1 MLIAGLG
8 RFVLCLIA
16 GLVSFQVPV
25 AAAEGMLLP
34 VPNVTIYPGDIVRES
49 WLVDRDFSASA
60 FPPRGGVIDSRNALI
75 GKIAKRTLLPG
86 IPIPANA
93 VGEPRLV
100 SNGEKVRVVYSEGGL
115 TITTYGSALQAG
127 GAGDVV
133 SVRNLDSG
141 LTISGVVQP
150 DGSIRVS
157 GG

>member
-75 GKIAKRTLLPG
+75 GKIAKRAFRSRPTRWASPG
-86 IPIPANA
+86 SSAMAKKFGSFIA
-93 VGEPRLV
+93 
-100 SNGEKVRVVYSEGGL
+100 RV
-115 TITTYGSALQAG
+115 A
-127 GAGDVV
+127 
-133 SVRNLDSG
+133 
-141 LTISGVVQP
+141 
-150 DGSIRVS
+150 
-157 GG
+157 